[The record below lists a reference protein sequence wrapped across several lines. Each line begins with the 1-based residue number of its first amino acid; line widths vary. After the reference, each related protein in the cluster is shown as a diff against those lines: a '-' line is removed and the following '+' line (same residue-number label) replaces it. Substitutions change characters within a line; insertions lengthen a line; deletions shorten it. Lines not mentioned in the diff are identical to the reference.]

1 MLTLARSAET
11 LGVMA
16 SVDQLLN
23 TLPLGCVENE
33 RSAGASPAFPSQ
45 GASPKARKG
54 FRGSGNPISKPRV
67 KTLSKRGIMAKLVI
81 PNDGNESPTIR
92 NFDEYVVFD
101 PSGRTEYRRKVAGTW
116 VLTRSGDVR
125 QLVHYF
131 GLRASLERASFWTLF
146 WLLLGVW
153 ITLVI
158 QRFS

>member
-1 MLTLARSAET
+1 
-11 LGVMA
+11 
-16 SVDQLLN
+16 
-23 TLPLGCVENE
+23 
-33 RSAGASPAFPSQ
+33 
-45 GASPKARKG
+45 
-54 FRGSGNPISKPRV
+54 
-67 KTLSKRGIMAKLVI
+67 MAKLVI

-101 PSGRTEYRRKVAGTW
+101 PSGRTKYRRKVAGMW
-116 VLTRSGDVR
+116 VLTKSGDVR